1 MNAALNE
8 LGSQLFSWF
17 GQLSIELAA
26 LAILVLVASRLLPI
40 KSPALRHLLWAIVL
54 LKPLIAVAIS
64 SPYTLFTPFVPLVEP
79 SQDTLAFSPVE
90 HPTMQVAASP
100 TIATSSVPLTT
111 AGWGAILW
119 IAGAVLLIGRILVGY
134 GIVWCLRQQAQVQR
148 DGPLCDAL
156 RQARLTLDGC
166 PKVEVATS
174 PAISSP
180 MALGILR
187 PIIVFPADLA
197 EKLSTDKLTLILM
210 HELAHVR
217 RWDNLTL
224 LLQRLVS
231 AVLFFH
237 PAVWLCGRML
247 RREAEQACDDLVVCV
262 TGRSETYARSLAH
275 VAERAAHSN
284 PLIRRIPTMNAFA
297 ATESD
302 LALRIRRTLGSSV
315 RRMGMRAR
323 VLAAVLLCPLA
334 AVTLPSVSKI
344 SAESSQDERPF
355 IIVKQDDNMK
365 LNDKPVTFA
374 TLKEELQ
381 AKRQLLSSQD
391 ERLFIVVEQD
401 GNMKL
406 NDKPVTFATLKEELQ
421 AERRLL
427 DNTTMIVIQSDGHT
441 PHGQIVQIMYV
452 ARQVGLVDMVVCDTT
467 PEVANVAA
475 ELSRNDDNL
484 TAENPFIVVDQHGN
498 IMLNDKSVAFT
509 DLKEILRTKR
519 RLLDNTTMIIIQ
531 GDERAPHG
539 MIAGIMDIARQVGL
553 VDQLVATEPQPEVT
567 KVAVEPSRNNRIWQE
582 AMATNPDRWSD
593 ELKTQL
599 LALKPNRTIKEI
611 VYAVRQ
617 SVDKIRQEAMA
628 TDPDEWSDEL
638 KTQLLALKT
647 QLFGL
652 EPDSTIEEIAEK
664 VRQRRLWRQAEETD
678 SDEWSDELKTQFLAL
693 KPGNISYEIATATSD
708 ELFISNVVG
717 ELVRTFFLDHQSPGK
732 YSIVWDGRDDAGRE
746 RSNGV
751 YFYSLKSDREAN
763 KRRRYRTILVR

>member
-1 MNAALNE
+1 MNAALDE
-8 LGSQLFSWF
+8 LGNQLFGWF

-26 LAILVLVASRLLPI
+26 LAVLVLVATRLLPI
-40 KSPALRHLLWAIVL
+40 KSPTLRHLLWAIVL
-54 LKPLIAVAIS
+54 LKPLVSIAVS

-90 HPTMQVAASP
+90 HPTVQVAASP
-100 TIATSSVPLTT
+100 AIATSSVPLTT

-119 IAGAVLLIGRILVGY
+119 IVGVALLIGRILIGY
-134 GIVWCLRQQAQVQR
+134 GIVWCLRQQAQVQH

-156 RQARLTLDGC
+156 RQARLTLDC
-166 PKVEVATS
+166 YSKVEVATS
-174 PAISSP
+174 PSISSP

-187 PIIVFPADLA
+187 PIIVFPADLV
-197 EKLSTDKLTLILM
+197 EKLRTDELTLILM

-217 RWDNLTL
+217 RWDNLTRL
-224 LLQRLVS
+224 LHRLVS

-247 RREAEQACDDLVVCV
+247 RREAEQACDDLVVCA
-262 TGRSETYARSLAH
+262 TGRSEAYARGLAH
-275 VAERAAHSN
+275 VAERVVHSN
-284 PLIRRIPTMNAFA
+284 PLISRIPTMNAFA
-297 ATESD
+297 AESD
-302 LALRIRRTLGSSV
+302 LALRIRRTLGGGA
-315 RRMGMRAR
+315 RQMGMRAR

-334 AVTLPSVSKI
+334 AMTLPSVSKI

-355 IIVKQDDNMK
+355 IIVKQE

-381 AKRQLLSSQD
+381 ARRRLLSGQD
-391 ERLFIVVEQD
+391 ERLFIVVDQD

-406 NDKPVTFATLKEELQ
+406 NDKPVTFATLKEDLQ
-421 AERRLL
+421 AKRRLL

-452 ARQVGLVDMVVCDTT
+452 ARQVGLVDMVVWDTT
-467 PEVANVAA
+467 SEVANVAA
-475 ELSRNDDNL
+475 ELSRDDDNL

-509 DLKEILRTKR
+509 DLKERLRTKR

-531 GDERAPHG
+531 SDERAPHG

-553 VDQLVATEPQPEVT
+553 VDQVVATEPQPEVT
-567 KVAVEPSRNNRIWQE
+567 NVAVAPSQNDRIWQE
-582 AMATNPDRWSD
+582 AMATDPDRWSD

-599 LALKPNRTIKEI
+599 LELKPNRTIKEI
-611 VYAVRQ
+611 AYAVRQ
-617 SVDKIRQEAMA
+617 SWDKIRQEAMA

-638 KTQLLALKT
+638 KTQLLAFETL
-647 QLFGL
+647 LFGL

-678 SDEWSDELKTQFLAL
+678 SDEWSDELKTQLLEL
-693 KPGNISYEIATATSD
+693 KPGNISYEITTASSAE
-708 ELFISNVVG
+708 ELFIWNVAG
-717 ELVRTFFLDHQSPGK
+717 ELVRTSFLDHQSPGK
-732 YSIVWDGRDDAGRE
+732 YSIVWDGRDDVGRE

-751 YFYSLKSDREAN
+751 YFYALKSDKE
-763 KRRRYRTILVR
+763 KHIGYRTILVR

>member
-26 LAILVLVASRLLPI
+26 LAVLVLIASRLLSI

-54 LKPLIAVAIS
+54 LKPLVSIAIS
-64 SPYTLFTPFVPLVEP
+64 SPYTLFTPLVSLVEP
-79 SQDTLAFSPVE
+79 SQDPLAFSPIE
-90 HPTMQVAASP
+90 HPTVQVAASP

-119 IAGAVLLIGRILVGY
+119 IVGAALLIGRILIGY

-302 LALRIRRTLGSSV
+302 LALRIRRALGGSA
-315 RRMGMRAR
+315 RRMGTRAR
-323 VLAAVLLCPLA
+323 LLAVVLLCPLA
-334 AVTLPSVSKI
+334 AVTLPSCGITSKVAKGA
-344 SAESSQDERPF
+344 AESSRDEKLFIVVDQDG
-355 IIVKQDDNMK
+355 NMK
-365 LNDKPVTFA
+365 LKTDKSVTFA

-381 AKRQLLSSQD
+381 AKRQLL
-391 ERLFIVVEQD
+391 
-401 GNMKL
+401 
-406 NDKPVTFATLKEELQ
+406 
-421 AERRLL
+421 
-427 DNTTMIVIQSDGHT
+427 
-441 PHGQIVQIMYV
+441 
-452 ARQVGLVDMVVCDTT
+452 
-467 PEVANVAA
+467 
-475 ELSRNDDNL
+475 DDN
-484 TAENPFIVVDQHGN
+484 
-498 IMLNDKSVAFT
+498 
-509 DLKEILRTKR
+509 
-519 RLLDNTTMIIIQ
+519 TMIIIQ
-531 GDERAPHG
+531 GDEPATHG
-539 MIAGIMDIARQVGL
+539 QIVQIMDIARQVGL
-553 VDQLVATEPQPEVT
+553 VNQIIATEPQPA
-567 KVAVEPSRNNRIWQE
+567 KAKGAAKPSSDHRIWQQ
-582 AMATNPDRWSD
+582 AMT
-593 ELKTQL
+593 
-599 LALKPNRTIKEI
+599 
-611 VYAVRQ
+611 
-617 SVDKIRQEAMA
+617 

-638 KTQLLALKT
+638 KAQLLALHH
-647 QLFGL
+647 
-652 EPDSTIEEIAEK
+652 PDSHIEEGSTTEEIVEEVRRMAFVEE
-664 VRQRRLWRQAEETD
+664 VRQRMPWQEATD
-678 SDEWSDELKTQFLAL
+678 PDEWPAELKAQLRAL
-693 KPGNISYEIATATSD
+693 KPIVPTISYVIATATSA
-708 ELFISNVVG
+708 ELAIYDVAG
-717 ELVRTFFLDHQSPGK
+717 QPVRTFALGHQSPGK
-732 YSIVWDGRDDAGRE
+732 HSIIWDGRDDAGRE
-746 RSNGV
+746 LSDGL
-751 YFYSLKSDREAN
+751 YFYRLKTEDAETAFVG
-763 KRRRYRTILVR
+763 KTMLVR

>member
-1 MNAALNE
+1 MNAALNG
-8 LGSQLFSWF
+8 LGSQLFGWF

-26 LAILVLVASRLLPI
+26 LAVLVLVASRLLPI

-54 LKPLIAVAIS
+54 LKPLVSIVVS
-64 SPYTLFTPFVPLVEP
+64 SPYTLFTPFVSLLEP

-90 HPTMQVAASP
+90 HPTVQVAAPP
-100 TIATSSVPLTT
+100 TIATSSVQLTT

-119 IAGAVLLIGRILVGY
+119 IVGAALLIGRILIGY
-134 GIVWCLRQQAQVQR
+134 GIVWCLRQQAQVQH

-156 RQARLTLDGC
+156 RQARRTLDC
-166 PKVEVATS
+166 YPKVEVATS
-174 PAISSP
+174 PSISSP

-187 PIIVFPADLA
+187 PIIVFPTDLV
-197 EKLSTDKLTLILM
+197 EKLRTDKLALILM

-247 RREAEQACDDLVVCV
+247 RREAEQACDDLVVCA
-262 TGRSETYARSLAH
+262 TGHSEAYARDLAH
-275 VAERAAHSN
+275 IAERTAHLD

-297 ATESD
+297 AAESD
-302 LALRIRRTLGSSV
+302 LALRIRRALGGGA
-315 RRMGMRAR
+315 RRMGMQVR
-323 VLAAVLLCPLA
+323 VLTAVLLCPLA

-344 SAESSQDERPF
+344 SAESSQDERLF
-355 IIVKQDDNMK
+355 IVADQEGNMK

-381 AKRQLLSSQD
+381 AKRAESNRD
-391 ERLFIVVEQD
+391 ERLSIVVDQD

-406 NDKPVTFATLKEELQ
+406 NDKSVTFATLKEELQ
-421 AERRLL
+421 AKRRLL
-427 DNTTMIVIQSDGHT
+427 DNTTMIVIQSDERT

-452 ARQVGLVDMVVCDTT
+452 ARQVGLVDMVICDTT

-484 TAENPFIVVDQHGN
+484 TAENPSIVVDQHGN
-498 IMLNDKSVAFT
+498 MKLNDKSVTFAT
-509 DLKEILRTKR
+509 LKERLQAKR

-539 MIAGIMDIARQVGL
+539 MIARTMDFARQVGL
-553 VDQLVATEPQPEVT
+553 VDQVVATELQPEVAN
-567 KVAVEPSRNNRIWQE
+567 VAVEPSQNDGIWRE
-582 AMATNPDRWSD
+582 AMATDPDEWSD

-599 LALKPNRTIKEI
+599 RALKPNRTIGEI
-611 VYAVRQ
+611 AYAVRQ
-617 SVDKIRQEAMA
+617 SRDKIRQEAMA

-638 KTQLLALKT
+638 KIQLLALKT
-647 QLFGL
+647 QLLGL

-664 VRQRRLWRQAEETD
+664 VRQRRLWRQAEEID
-678 SDEWSDELKTQFLAL
+678 PDEWSDELKTQLLAL
-693 KPGNISYEIATATSD
+693 KPGSLSYEIATAASD

-717 ELVRTFFLDHQSPGK
+717 DLVRTFFLDHQKPGK
-732 YSIVWDGRDDAGRE
+732 YSFVWDGRDDAGRE

-751 YFYSLKSDREAN
+751 YHYSLKSDREAN
-763 KRRRYRTILVR
+763 KRRLYRTILVR